1 MKKLIILFT
10 LFLFTLTSFSQ
21 QIDYPVIH
29 VDSLGNTVITMTIE
43 QAQILDNKTD
53 LLYLIEKANSQ
64 MVDVDSVCIRVVNE
78 KEEVIIKQNI
88 RIIELKDLVD
98 NKDEQ
103 IENLQR
109 RITDYHLKEIL
120 FKKEI
125 ENKDKE
131 INLHLGEIRRVKRR
145 SLIGGITGGA
155 IIITLT
161 SFLLTK

>member
-64 MVDVDSVCIRVVNE
+64 MVDVDSVYIRVVNE
-78 KEEVIIKQNI
+78 KEEVIIKQDI
-88 RIIELKDLVD
+88 QISELKDLVD
-98 NKDEQ
+98 NKDDQ

-109 RITDYHLKEIL
+109 RITDYYLKQIL

-145 SLIGGITGGA
+145 SLIGGITGSA

-161 SFLLTK
+161 SFLITK

>member
-43 QAQILDNKTD
+43 QAQILDNKAD
-53 LLYLIEKANSQ
+53 LLNLLEKANSQ
-64 MVDVDSVCIRVVNE
+64 MSDVDSVCIRVVNE
-78 KEEVIIKQNI
+78 KEEVIIKQDLKIN
-88 RIIELKDLVD
+88 ELTNLIN

-109 RITDYHLKEIL
+109 RITDYQLKEIL
-120 FKKEI
+120 FNKEI

-131 INLHLGEIRRVKRR
+131 INLHLGEIRRVKRK

-161 SFLLTK
+161 SFLLIK

>member
-53 LLYLIEKANSQ
+53 LLYLMEKANSQ

-78 KEEVIIKQNI
+78 KEEVIIKQDI
-88 RIIELKDLVD
+88 QISELKDLVD
-98 NKDEQ
+98 NKDDQ

-145 SLIGGITGGA
+145 SLIGRIAGSA

-161 SFLLTK
+161 SLLLTK

>member
-64 MVDVDSVCIRVVNE
+64 MADVDSVCIRVVNE
-78 KEEVIIKQNI
+78 KEEVIIKQDI
-88 RIIELKDLVD
+88 QISELKDLVD

-109 RITDYHLKEIL
+109 RITDYQLKEIL

-161 SFLLTK
+161 SLLLTK